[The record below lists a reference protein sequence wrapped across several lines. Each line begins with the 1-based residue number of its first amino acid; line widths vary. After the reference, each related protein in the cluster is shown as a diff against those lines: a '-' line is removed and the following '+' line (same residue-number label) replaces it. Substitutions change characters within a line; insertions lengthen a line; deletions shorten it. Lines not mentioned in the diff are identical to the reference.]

1 MRRELRERRA
11 ALSPEEQA
19 GVSAA
24 VGRRLAQIAALER
37 SLVVGGYRAIRGEV
51 DIDAALSRLH
61 ADGAI
66 GAIPRVSGDRMDFL
80 PWTSASETITG
91 SFGIEEP
98 INGEPVQFSQHDV
111 VLVPLVAFDGT
122 GQRLGQGGGFYDRA
136 IAAAGAGAHTAATNN
151 TSTYFQQATSAA
163 AAAASDTYEKDL
175 EALHAAHRRADAA
188 ERHASSMEAELA
200 KLRAE
205 NENLRRD
212 RDAHRDAARTNRATA
227 ESAKLEVDEL
237 KKELDVRKAREARA
251 ATLLAAFAHRGA
263 ECGRELCK
271 RRVDASV
278 SRLGRPGVIRTG
290 LSMTGGGLREV
301 WEDGEAVRDVA
312 QKLYRLSDE

>member
-1 MRRELRERRA
+1 MEVEL
-11 ALSPEEQA
+11 
-19 GVSAA
+19 
-24 VGRRLAQIAALER
+24 
-37 SLVVGGYRAIRGEV
+37 
-51 DIDAALSRLH
+51 
-61 ADGAI
+61 
-66 GAIPRVSGDRMDFL
+66 
-80 PWTSASETITG
+80 T
-91 SFGIEEP
+91 
-98 INGEPVQFSQHDV
+98 
-111 VLVPLVAFDGT
+111 
-122 GQRLGQGGGFYDRA
+122 
-136 IAAAGAGAHTAATNN
+136 
-151 TSTYFQQATSAA
+151 
-163 AAAASDTYEKDL
+163 
-175 EALHAAHRRADAA
+175 
-188 ERHASSMEAELA
+188 

>member
-1 MRRELRERRA
+1 MSNGSRGGHVSPQRPPDWA
-11 ALSPEEQA
+11 ATP
-19 GVSAA
+19 
-24 VGRRLAQIAALER
+24 
-37 SLVVGGYRAIRGEV
+37 
-51 DIDAALSRLH
+51 
-61 ADGAI
+61 
-66 GAIPRVSGDRMDFL
+66 P
-80 PWTSASETITG
+80 TTT
-91 SFGIEEP
+91 
-98 INGEPVQFSQHDV
+98 
-111 VLVPLVAFDGT
+111 
-122 GQRLGQGGGFYDRA
+122 A

-163 AAAASDTYEKDL
+163 AAAARDTYEKDL